1 MRSGQSF
8 KERSQVRGVR
18 SQQKRIHTPGLLQSP
33 SLHHSSTPPL
43 HASVISPIT
52 PPIPVFAFVVSILMF
67 CCVLPGLA
75 AASPEQP
82 ARQEDLVLEYSKQM
96 GFAKHQVLDASIS
109 NSVLKLS
116 INECSFCG
124 AFKDDNKRSDIAH
137 KTLDWFLGK
146 TGQKEGT
153 VEWYNKSQQKIMVI
167 TGSSAQAEITTGPSC
182 AIQNKKTR

>member
-1 MRSGQSF
+1 MNNKTVPF
-8 KERSQVRGVR
+8 
-18 SQQKRIHTPGLLQSP
+18 LF
-33 SLHHSSTPPL
+33 HHSSTPLL
-43 HASVISPIT
+43 HDLGIAHISHYYKPVTRNSQHVTYSILHR
-52 PPIPVFAFVVSILMF
+52 ISVFAFVASILIF

-82 ARQEDLVLEYSKQM
+82 ARQENLVSEYSKQM
-96 GFAKHQVLDASIS
+96 GFAKHQVLDASIN

-124 AFKDDNKRSDIAH
+124 AFKDDKKRSDIAH
-137 KTLDWFLGK
+137 KTLDWFLAK

-167 TGSSAQAEITTGPSC
+167 TGSSAQAEISTGPSC
-182 AIQNKKTR
+182 AIQNRLTQ